1 MASSPR
7 NRRPP
12 ASSRGRPAPPSQPSE
27 EEIGEPAPLPLE
39 DDVSV
44 EMPEGTG
51 SFEEE
56 TAPADAEYVEDDQRS
71 SSSANTQ
78 NTKSRKRSR
87 NSRRVSSISDRR
99 SSRNSGMSPEERAA
113 RRSAL
118 MAAIKLAGG
127 LIILVGGFYLL
138 WWGVLRDDPKVAEGK
153 NKIND
158 VTTSLMT
165 TIDQNL
171 DDHRPQDAEATLAL
185 AHQELD
191 DVTKLDKPELNV
203 LVANVKSELAD
214 REDRL
219 VTIKHDNL
227 VQTNLGTLLD
237 QFQHISDEETDLDK
251 LQTAAQAFMDDPVD
265 YPAGVKNTAY
275 IQQYAAEVNR
285 IQVKMAEIDSERN
298 RRKVA
303 DTQTPVDQTQKI
315 VKNLTSDGKFQEALT
330 NIDDAARKFPAA
342 DFSGLRSW
350 VNDDA
355 KKSWETT
362 KSEVDNL
369 YEDYEAIG
377 SSAETRKDALDKART
392 ILHAYIDNC
401 GISDYVDQA
410 KQLLAKYP
418 E

>member
-12 ASSRGRPAPPSQPSE
+12 SSSRGRPAPPPLPIE
-27 EEIGEPAPLPLE
+27 EEVEEPAALPLE

-56 TAPADAEYVEDDQRS
+56 VAADQEYVEDDQRTS
-71 SSSANTQ
+71 TSANTQ
-78 NTKSRKRSR
+78 ISGRRSRSR
-87 NSRRVSSISDRR
+87 NSRRMSSASDRR
-99 SSRNSGMSPEERAA
+99 PSKLNMTPQERAE
-113 RRSAL
+113 RRGAL

-158 VTTSLMT
+158 VTHSLMT

-171 DDHRPQDAEATLAL
+171 DDHRPQDAEANLAA

-214 REDRL
+214 REERL

-227 VQTNLGTLLD
+227 VQSNLGTLLD

-285 IQVKMAEIDSERN
+285 IEVKMAEIDSERN

-303 DTQTPVDQTQKI
+303 DTQTPVDQTQKT
-315 VKNLTSDGKFQEALT
+315 VKDLTSNGKFQEALT
-330 NIDDAARKFPAA
+330 AIDDAARKFPAA

-355 KKSWETT
+355 KKSWEMT

-369 YEDYEAIG
+369 YDDYEAIG
-377 SSAETRKDALDKART
+377 SSAETRKEALDKART
-392 ILHAYIDNC
+392 ILHSYIDNC
-401 GISDYVDQA
+401 GISDYVDPA